1 MAPSFFFG
9 NLGEYYQELKEFSRP
24 RIASSK
30 IFSKRVSLHH
40 IKIFSKREEKIKI
53 GRPPERG
60 KEVPH
65 EDSKS
70 YHEER
75 DE

>member
-1 MAPSFFFG
+1 LSSP
-9 NLGEYYQELKEFSRP
+9 P
-24 RIASSK
+24 VASSK
-30 IFSKRVSLHH
+30 IFSKWVSLHH

-60 KEVPH
+60 KEVPY

-70 YHEER
+70 YTRKEMSKALR
-75 DE
+75 RK